1 MLAGALLEQAEQLLD
16 RGIHPI
22 RVADG
27 YEIAAHIALSR
38 LDSISDDFPVNP
50 EDRETLV
57 KTAMTT
63 LGSKM
68 YKVQYLTICQKQFTF
83 CINSTFVLR
92 NKTMRCVVTKLLC
105 KKQDVYHLFQRASHF
120 HLSATV
126 VYHRKS
132 SLLQQQHGQH
142 RFYSFEVT

>member
-27 YEIAAHIALSR
+27 YEIAAHIALGR
-38 LDSISDDFPVNP
+38 LDSISDDFPVNA

-57 KTAMTT
+57 RTAMTT

-68 YKVQYLTICQKQFTF
+68 YKVQYLYY
-83 CINSTFVLR
+83 L
-92 NKTMRCVVTKLLC
+92 
-105 KKQDVYHLFQRASHF
+105 Y
-120 HLSATV
+120 
-126 VYHRKS
+126 
-132 SLLQQQHGQH
+132 
-142 RFYSFEVT
+142 